1 MTRVMRSGTTA
12 ALVVTALLVAGCT
25 SDDGGDGKAEKS
37 PAAAASTSGGQLFV
51 ASGSEGTLE
60 PRDAE
65 HEFTL
70 TLGQAHDSVS
80 VFTDRPERKAGT
92 ESLADFADSW
102 DRRGFAKTPPNAA
115 VVWGKDSS
123 SRVFE
128 LSEPDY
134 DAAADTLA
142 FTAHDLG
149 DEPSTALSAFKESP
163 DDELP
168 TDLGEVA
175 VFIDNAEGGSGGLF
189 FVVAPPGGEATITLE
204 DQTLYSST
212 FNVIQGRGA
221 GKQVS
226 PTELEVVCSGDQKC
240 YLTASFTLTPGTWPV
255 KGTLETT
262 SGVTVARSVVGGG
275 STVKVPAGDF
285 SFGDEG
291 K

>member
-1 MTRVMRSGTTA
+1 MTRVMRSGAIVA
-12 ALVVTALLVAGCT
+12 AVATALLAGGCT
-25 SDDGGDGKAEKS
+25 SDGGGEDDKKA
-37 PAAAASTSGGQLFV
+37 PAAETSKSGGQLFV
-51 ASGSEGTLE
+51 ASAAEGTLQ
-60 PRDAE
+60 PQDAE
-65 HEFTL
+65 HEFEL
-70 TLGQAHDSVS
+70 TLGKAHDSVS

-92 ESLADFADSW
+92 ESIADFASAW
-102 DRRGFAKTPPNAA
+102 DKRGFTETPPNAA
-115 VVWGKDSS
+115 VVWGKDSA

-128 LSEPDY
+128 LSEPAY
-134 DAAADTLA
+134 DSAADTLT

-149 DEPSTALSAFKESP
+149 DEPSTALSAFKGSS

-175 VFIDNAEGGSGGLF
+175 VFIDNAEGGSGGFF

-212 FNVIQGRGA
+212 FNVIQGRGT

-226 PTELEVVCSGDQKC
+226 PTELEVVCSGNQKC
-240 YLTASFTLTPGTWPV
+240 YLTAEFTLTPGTWPV
-255 KGTLETT
+255 TGSLETT